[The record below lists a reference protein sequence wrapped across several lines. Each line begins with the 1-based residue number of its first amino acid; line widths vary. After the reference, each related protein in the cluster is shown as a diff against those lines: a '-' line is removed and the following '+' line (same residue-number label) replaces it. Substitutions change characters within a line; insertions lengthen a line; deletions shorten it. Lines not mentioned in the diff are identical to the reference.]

1 MGLWINTL
9 ALGGIAGAYLSNR
22 YAWWRPAFDYQ
33 SPRILMYHMVAPHRA
48 SSRYNGMRVRP
59 ENFSKQIEWLAGEG
73 WHFVTVSELLQSW
86 NSGPKKQVA
95 ITFDDGYEDNFLNAF
110 PVLKRFNAKATLYLV
125 IDRFDRDWAVYK
137 KKKHNSGELAR
148 EPKLSD
154 QQVGAMLESGLVEIG
169 GHTRT
174 HANLNQ
180 VPSSQAEDEISSAK
194 ADLEKQFDI
203 RIQSFAYPFGLYQ
216 PEHVEMVKRAG
227 FNTAVTTRAGIDSP
241 DSPDFLQLSRV
252 KISGKDNHLAF
263 TLKMK
268 TGRRGW
274 RK

>member
-1 MGLWINTL
+1 MNTL
-9 ALGGIAGAYLSNR
+9 ALGGMTGVYLSNR

-33 SPRILMYHMVAPHRA
+33 APRILMYHMIAPHRDG
-48 SSRYNGMRVRP
+48 SRYNGMRVRP
-59 ENFSKQIEWLAGEG
+59 ESFSKQVEWLAREG
-73 WHFVTVSELLQSW
+73 WRFVTVSELFQRW
-86 NSGPKKQVA
+86 NGGPQKQVA

-154 QQVGAMLESGLVEIG
+154 PQIAAMLESGLVEIG

-180 VPSSQAEDEISSAK
+180 IPPVQAADEISTAK
-194 ADLEKQFDI
+194 TDLEKQFDI
-203 RIQSFAYPFGLYQ
+203 KLQSFAYPFGLYQ
-216 PEHVEMVKRAG
+216 AEHVEMVKQAG
-227 FNTAVTTRAGIDSP
+227 FKTAVTTRSGIDSS
-241 DSPDFLQLSRV
+241 DSPDFYQLSRI

-263 TLKMK
+263 RLKMK